1 MAALE
6 LADVTVVRSGQRLL
20 DAISWRVEEDE
31 RWVVLGPNGAGKTTL
46 LSVAAAQVHPTSG
59 YAEVLGEMLGTV
71 DVFELRPRIGLA
83 SAVLADRIPRDERV
97 ADLVLTA
104 AYAVVGRWRE
114 DYQHYDEQQAQALL
128 ARMGVDHLADRTFG
142 TLSEGE
148 RKRAQIARALMTDP
162 ELLLLDEP
170 AAGLDLGAR
179 EALVATLDD
188 LAGDPSAPA
197 MVLVTHHVEEI
208 PAAMTHALLLRS
220 GRVVAAGPVEQTLTA
235 ASLSDCFGLP
245 LQVER
250 RNGRI
255 VETFTLDLVFLMLA
269 GGAVAGAVAA
279 AFGAPLLLQAV
290 VAVVASAALLG
301 VVRPIARRHLRTPLE
316 TRTGVAA
323 LVGRDA
329 LVIARVDAHSGQVK
343 LGGEVW
349 SARAFDDHDVIEPG
363 ERVQVAEIE
372 GATALVYRSGL

>member
-1 MAALE
+1 VAALE
-6 LADVTVVRSGQRLL
+6 LADVTIVRSGQRLL
-20 DAISWRVEEDE
+20 DSLSWRVEEDE

-46 LSVAAAQVHPTSG
+46 LSIAAAQLHPTSG

-83 SAVLADRIPRDERV
+83 SAVLADRIPRGERV
-97 ADLVLTA
+97 GDLVLTA

-128 ARMGVDHLADRTFG
+128 ARMGVAHLADRTFG

-179 EALVATLDD
+179 EALVATLDG
-188 LAGDPSAPA
+188 LAADPAAPA

-235 ASLSDCFGLP
+235 SALSQCFGLA
-245 LQVER
+245 LDVER
-250 RNGRI
+250 RNGRW
-255 VETFTLDLVFLMLA
+255 
-269 GGAVAGAVAA
+269 AA
-279 AFGAPLLLQAV
+279 RA
-290 VAVVASAALLG
+290 
-301 VVRPIARRHLRTPLE
+301 RTP
-316 TRTGVAA
+316 
-323 LVGRDA
+323 
-329 LVIARVDAHSGQVK
+329 
-343 LGGEVW
+343 
-349 SARAFDDHDVIEPG
+349 
-363 ERVQVAEIE
+363 VQ
-372 GATALVYRSGL
+372 G

>member
-1 MAALE
+1 VAALE

-83 SAVLADRIPRDERV
+83 SAVLADRIPRGERV

-114 DYQHYDEQQAQALL
+114 DYQRYDEQQAQALL

-179 EALVATLDD
+179 ESLVATLDD
-188 LAGDPSAPA
+188 LAADPAAPA

-220 GRVVAAGPVEQTLTA
+220 GRVVASGPVEQTLTA
-235 ASLSDCFGLP
+235 EALSRCFGVALD
-245 LQVER
+245 VER
-250 RNGRI
+250 RNGRW
-255 VETFTLDLVFLMLA
+255 A
-269 GGAVAGAVAA
+269 
-279 AFGAPLLLQAV
+279 
-290 VAVVASAALLG
+290 
-301 VVRPIARRHLRTPLE
+301 
-316 TRTGVAA
+316 
-323 LVGRDA
+323 
-329 LVIARVDAHSGQVK
+329 
-343 LGGEVW
+343 
-349 SARAFDDHDVIEPG
+349 ARAHAP
-363 ERVQVAEIE
+363 AE
-372 GATALVYRSGL
+372 G

>member
-1 MAALE
+1 VAALE

-250 RNGRI
+250 RNGRW
-255 VETFTLDLVFLMLA
+255 A
-269 GGAVAGAVAA
+269 AQAAVA
-279 AFGAPLLLQAV
+279 
-290 VAVVASAALLG
+290 
-301 VVRPIARRHLRTPLE
+301 LE
-316 TRTGVAA
+316 G
-323 LVGRDA
+323 
-329 LVIARVDAHSGQVK
+329 
-343 LGGEVW
+343 
-349 SARAFDDHDVIEPG
+349 
-363 ERVQVAEIE
+363 
-372 GATALVYRSGL
+372 